1 MKTTPATPSMIARER
16 LNRLVNQTPL
26 RVYLSDRGRLLLSGK
41 NPGQIPVPTV
51 WILTWCNNDGR

>member
-1 MKTTPATPSMIARER
+1 MKATPATPSMIAREQ
-16 LNRLVNQTPL
+16 LVRALANKDPT
-26 RVYLSDRGRLLLSGK
+26 VEFTERGQMLLTGK